1 MSGLPDPLPGELL
14 PSEAELPLTAEAPAR
29 LDPAVVAALFV
40 KHADELRRFLTG
52 VLRNAE
58 QAADCMQLAFA
69 KTLEQ
74 GHTAQQASLKSWL
87 FRVAYHEAMTLK
99 RRQNVELRAAGE
111 LAARG
116 GRESRTPAM
125 QIVDR
130 ETAER
135 VRAALDRLPNEQ
147 RQVVRLRIHEQKKFA
162 EIAEDLNIPLG
173 TVLTRMQ
180 LALRKLRKLLE
191 GEQ

>member
-1 MSGLPDPLPGELL
+1 MSGSPDPFSSEIAPPGDEC
-14 PSEAELPLTAEAPAR
+14 AAR
-29 LDPAVVAALFV
+29 IDPAIVAALFV

-52 VLRNAE
+52 VLRNHE
-58 QAADCMQLAFA
+58 QASDVMQLAFA

-74 GHTAQQASLKSWL
+74 GHTAQAASLKSWL

-99 RRQNVELRAAGE
+99 RRQAVESRAANE

-116 GRESRTPAM
+116 QREQRNPAM
-125 QIVDR
+125 QVVDR
-130 ETAER
+130 ETVER
-135 VRAALDRLPNEQ
+135 VRAAMDRLPSEQ
-147 RQVVRLRIHEQKKFA
+147 RQVVRLRMHEQKKFA
-162 EIAEDLNIPLG
+162 TIAEELDLPLG

-191 GEQ
+191 SDE